1 MGIEVLYG
9 SKMAGD
15 IWGWI
20 ERHQHDLHLVY
31 LNRPHI
37 ATKYI
42 DFIKEHTDLKVVYY
56 GHDLHFLREYRE
68 YQLTGDPKLLESSE
82 YWKSIEFMLMEK
94 ADMSYYPSEVEVE
107 CIHDIDPEIKVKAI
121 TAYVYDEFIDHC
133 NKNYEENEGLLF
145 VGGFAHPPNADAVL
159 WFVNEIF
166 PLIREK
172 LKVNFYIVGSKAS
185 DEIKALHNP
194 EQGIIFKGFVTD
206 EELENLYQKNR
217 LVVVPLRYGAG
228 VKGKVIEALHN
239 GSAIVTT
246 STGAEGIPYAQRIM
260 EVVDDPE
267 EFANTVVSLY
277 QDIRRLQKMSQTALD
292 YIKEQNSVDAA
303 WSVISEEFE

>member
-1 MGIEVLYG
+1 
-9 SKMAGD
+9 
-15 IWGWI
+15 
-20 ERHQHDLHLVY
+20 
-31 LNRPHI
+31 
-37 ATKYI
+37 
-42 DFIKEHTDLKVVYY
+42 
-56 GHDLHFLREYRE
+56 
-68 YQLTGDPKLLESSE
+68 
-82 YWKSIEFMLMEK
+82 MEK

-133 NKNYEENEGLLF
+133 DKNYEENEGLLF